1 MIGGACPS
9 VTGSIVGMKCVVGY
23 IGDWVQRAGTGGG
36 GGRRRRDFTY
46 NAIKRESVCEKTF
59 IGTIILLS
67 KLFVDDCFVGFVS

>member
-1 MIGGACPS
+1 MCCRI
-9 VTGSIVGMKCVVGY
+9 Y
-23 IGDWVQRAGTGGG
+23 WRLGTESRDRKG

-67 KLFVDDCFVGFVS
+67 KLFVDDSFVGIVS